1 MARTASADA
10 PCHCRVREAAP
21 LSYGQCCQPWHQ
33 GLAEG
38 RHAPTPEALM
48 RSRYSAYALAQT
60 NDAFGRSLLSYL
72 LATWHTGTKPGEM
85 ELQPLQ
91 WTGLE
96 LLHAQTDGDAGVVE
110 FIAHHKLNG
119 KGVRMHETS
128 RFLRV
133 NGAWKY
139 LDGDVS
145 ED

>member
-10 PCHCRVREAAP
+10 PCPCRVREAAP
-21 LSYGQCCQPWHQ
+21 LSYGQCCQPWHL

-96 LLHAQTDGDAGVVE
+96 LLHAQTEGDAGVVE